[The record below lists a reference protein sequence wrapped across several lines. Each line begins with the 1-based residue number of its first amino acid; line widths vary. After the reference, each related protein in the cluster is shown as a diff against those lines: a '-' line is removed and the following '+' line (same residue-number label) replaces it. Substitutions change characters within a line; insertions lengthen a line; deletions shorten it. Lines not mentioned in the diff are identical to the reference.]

1 MNNKQICFML
11 NFLSFFFQSEHAWIP
26 YGFNNGVITI
36 LWQWAFSEKYH
47 NLKENVETKERST
60 SINFCAF
67 QSFPNKICIWKF
79 LRDSGRKSEGGLWRW
94 VASWRKN
101 ENKEYVRLNGNFSLF
116 FQFFSRLN
124 RMVYLDCVHFTQSIL
139 MRYFTFHRII
149 DTYTIHLHTSNVHF
163 ITKCRSI
170 VTAIGTM
177 RFAIFSLTF
186 AELQWYEEW
195 KEIKS
200 EHD

>member
-11 NFLSFFFQSEHAWIP
+11 NFLSFFFQSEHAWMIP
-26 YGFNNGVITI
+26 YHQ
-36 LWQWAFSEKYH
+36 QWGDNYTVRIFWEISQSQRKCW
-47 NLKENVETKERST
+47 NKRST
-60 SINFCAF
+60 SINFSAF

-79 LRDSGRKSEGGLWRW
+79 LRDSGRKSGGDLWRC
-94 VASWRKN
+94 VGSWRKN

-116 FQFFSRLN
+116 FQFFFRLN
-124 RMVYLDCVHFTQSIL
+124 RMVNLDCVHFIQSIL

-195 KEIKS
+195 KEKKS